1 MWFQLSSLRSILN
14 VSTALRQAVVRTPW
28 YAKRKSYKVLFWREI
43 TPLAIP
49 IFLENT
55 CVLLMGVLSTFLVS
69 WLGKEAMAGVG
80 LGLTISRYIGAVA
93 IIWVL
98 MIGFNPALRIPLK
111 SYLKPLNFGIIWE
124 VMGIGIPASIESV
137 LFNGGKLLTQ
147 MFVAGMGT
155 NVIAG
160 NFIAF
165 SVAALIN
172 LPGNALGSASTI
184 ITGKRLGTG
193 QIGQAERQLRHVFWM
208 STIVLTAIAWGTAP
222 FAGLFASFYTQEQDV
237 KEVVK
242 VLLWLNAAFMPIWA
256 AAWVLPSGFKGAR
269 DVRFAMWV
277 SMLGMWGC
285 RVVAGYTLGIVLGMG
300 VVGVWLGMFLD
311 WAVRGA
317 LFYWRLVSGRW
328 LWRYPRVKRE

>member
-1 MWFQLSSLRSILN
+1 MINGGMNILNIIISSILIYG
-14 VSTALRQAVVRTPW
+14 A
-28 YAKRKSYKVLFWREI
+28 F
-43 TPLAIP
+43 
-49 IFLENT
+49 
-55 CVLLMGVLSTFLVS
+55 S
-69 WLGKEAMAGVG
+69 WQGLGFAGAG

-208 STIVLTAIAWGTAP
+208 STIVLTAIAWGQRRSRVCLP
-222 FAGLFASFYTQEQDV
+222 HFIPGAGR

-256 AAWVLPSGFKGAR
+256 AAWVLPSGFKARAMCDLRCGYRCWGCGAVALWQGIR
-269 DVRFAMWV
+269 LVLCWV
-277 SMLGMWGC
+277 WGC
-285 RVVAGYTLGIVLGMG
+285 RGLAG
-300 VVGVWLGMFLD
+300 D
-311 WAVRGA
+311 
-317 LFYWRLVSGRW
+317 VS
-328 LWRYPRVKRE
+328 